1 MEQILVV
8 NCGSSSLKFAIMD
21 GSESPPLMEGI
32 AERLGSEHSIITFKY
47 DGKKHEQPL
56 HENDHRGAVTAIKN
70 WIDQHSD
77 LDIKLVGIGHRVVH
91 GGELFTKSVVINKDV
106 LQGIEE
112 CSQFAPLHNPAHVK
126 GIKESQALF
135 GDLPQVAVFDTAF
148 HQTLAA
154 DQYLYPIPMRLYRE
168 HHFRKYG
175 FHGTSY
181 RFIEQKLASLD
192 ETYGQQ
198 NTLVAHLGNGASVC
212 AIRAGKSVDTS
223 MGITPLEGLMMG
235 TRSGSLDPSLLA
247 FISDA
252 EHITMKQALDILNK
266 ESGLKGI
273 SEISNDC
280 RSIETAQAA
289 GDDRAELAL
298 NMFAS
303 KAAKHLAAVATNLD
317 SVEHIVFTGGIGENS
332 PVIRSKICDRLKMM
346 GIRLDQHANQMCPRG
361 EISRISKQSSS
372 AFAWVIP
379 TNEELLIAQ
388 DTLALINRPE
398 TEQHR

>member
-1 MEQILVV
+1 MPQILVV

-21 GSESPPLMEGI
+21 GTDNPPILEGI
-32 AERLGSEHSIITFKY
+32 AERLGSEHSAITFKY
-47 DGKKHEQPL
+47 AGNKTVQPL
-56 HENDHRGAVTAIKN
+56 HDHDHRGAVTAIKH
-70 WIDQHSD
+70 WINSNST
-77 LDIKLVGIGHRVVH
+77 LPINLVGIGHRVVH
-91 GGELFTKSVVINKDV
+91 GGETFSQSVVINPTVLDGIKD
-106 LQGIEE
+106 
-112 CSQFAPLHNPAHVK
+112 CARFAPLHNPAHVK
-126 GIKESQALF
+126 GIEVAQALF
-135 GDLPQVAVFDTAF
+135 GDLPHVAVFDTAF
-148 HQTLAA
+148 HQTLNA

-168 HHFRKYG
+168 HNFRKYG

-181 RFIEQKLASLD
+181 RYIAQKLATLGPDFAS
-192 ETYGQQ
+192 Q

-212 AIRAGKSVDTS
+212 AIKAGKSVDTS

-252 EHITMKQALDILNK
+252 ENIPMKDALDILNK

-298 NMFAS
+298 SMFAS
-303 KAAKHLAAVATNLD
+303 RAAKHLASVATNLE
-317 SVEHIVFTGGIGENS
+317 SVDHIVFTGGIGENS
-332 PVIRSKICDRLKMM
+332 PVIREKICRRLAMM
-346 GIRLDQHANQMCPRG
+346 GVWLDLHANQISPRG
-361 EISRISKQSSS
+361 EVSMISDNRSNTSI
-372 AFAWVIP
+372 WVIP

-388 DTLALINRPE
+388 DTLSLIADTAPE
-398 TEQHR
+398 

>member
-1 MEQILVV
+1 MEHILVV

-21 GSESPPLMEGI
+21 GSDNPPLMEGI
-32 AERLGSEHSIITFKY
+32 AERLGSEHSVITFKHA
-47 DGKKHEQPL
+47 GQKVEQPL
-56 HENDHRGAVTAIKN
+56 HDHDHRGAVSAIKH
-70 WIDQHSD
+70 WIDKHSN
-77 LDIKLVGIGHRVVH
+77 LAIKLVGIGHRVVH
-91 GGELFTKSVVINKDV
+91 GGEMFSKSVLIDDDV
-106 LQGIEE
+106 LHGIEE

-126 GIKESQALF
+126 GIKESRALF
-135 GDLPQVAVFDTAF
+135 GNLPNVAVFDTAF

-192 ETYGQQ
+192 PEFAQQ

-212 AIRAGKSVDTS
+212 AIKAGKSVDTS

-252 EHITMKQALDILNK
+252 ENITMKQALDILNK
-266 ESGLKGI
+266 ESGLKGV

-280 RSIETAQAA
+280 RSIEEAQAA

-303 KAAKHLAAVATNLD
+303 KAAKHLASVATNLD
-317 SVEHIVFTGGIGENS
+317 SIDHLIFTGGIGENS
-332 PVIRSKICDRLKMM
+332 PVIRGKICDRLRMM
-346 GIRLDQHANQMCPRG
+346 GIKLDQHANQMCPRG
-361 EISRISKQSSS
+361 EISQLSKQTSS
-372 AFAWVIP
+372 ANIWVIP

-388 DTLALINRPE
+388 DTLALINQTV
-398 TEQHR
+398 TEQYH

>member
-1 MEQILVV
+1 MAHVLVV

-21 GSESPPLMEGI
+21 GTENPPLLEGI
-32 AERLGSEHSIITFKY
+32 AERLGSEHSLITFKHA
-47 DGKKHEQPL
+47 GTKVEQAL
-56 HENDHRGAVTAIKN
+56 HEHDHRGAVTAIKN
-70 WIDQHSD
+70 WIDQHRE
-77 LDIKLVGIGHRVVH
+77 LNIEIVGIGHRVVH
-91 GGELFTKSVVINKDV
+91 GGEMFSQSVLIDEDV
-106 LQGIEE
+106 LSGIEE

-126 GIKESQALF
+126 GIKETQALF
-135 GDLPQVAVFDTAF
+135 GELPNVAVFDTAF

-181 RFIEQKLASLD
+181 RFIAQKLASLAPD
-192 ETYGQQ
+192 FGQQ

-212 AIRAGKSVDTS
+212 AIQSGKSVDTS

-252 EHITMKQALDILNK
+252 ENITMKEALDILNK

-280 RSIETAQAA
+280 RSIEEAQAA

-303 KAAKHLAAVATNLD
+303 KAAKHLASVATNLSRVD
-317 SVEHIVFTGGIGENS
+317 HLVFTGGIGENS
-332 PVIRSKICDRLKMM
+332 PIIRGKICDRLRMM
-346 GIRLDQHANQMCPRG
+346 GIQLDQHANQMCPRG
-361 EISRISKQSSS
+361 EISKISKQASLSNV
-372 AFAWVIP
+372 WVIP

-388 DTLALINRPE
+388 DTLALIDI
-398 TEQHR
+398 HRN

>member
-1 MEQILVV
+1 MQQILVV

-21 GSESPPLMEGI
+21 GTDNPPILEGI
-32 AERLGSEHSIITFKY
+32 AERLGSEHSVISFKY
-47 DGKKHEQPL
+47 AGNKTVQAL
-56 HENDHRGAVTAIKN
+56 HDHDHRGAVTAIKH
-70 WIDQHSD
+70 WIDSNTD
-77 LDIKLVGIGHRVVH
+77 LALNIVGVGHRVVH
-91 GGELFTKSVVINKDV
+91 GGETFSNSVVIDSEV
-106 LQGIEE
+106 LSGIEQ
-112 CSQFAPLHNPAHVK
+112 CARFAPLHNLAHVK
-126 GIKESQALF
+126 GIEVAQALF
-135 GDLPQVAVFDTAF
+135 GDIPHVAVFDTAF
-148 HQTLAA
+148 HQTLEA

-181 RFIEQKLASLD
+181 RYIAQKLATLGSDFAL
-192 ETYGQQ
+192 Q

-212 AIRAGKSVDTS
+212 AIKAGHSVDTS

-252 EHITMKQALDILNK
+252 EKISMKEALDILNK
-266 ESGLKGI
+266 DSGLKGI

-280 RSIETAQAA
+280 RTIETAQAA

-303 KAAKHLAAVATNLD
+303 RAAKHLASVATNLE
-317 SVEHIVFTGGIGENS
+317 SVDHIVFTGGIGENS
-332 PVIRSKICDRLKMM
+332 PVIREKICRRLAMM
-346 GIRLDQHANQMCPRG
+346 GIHLDLHANQISPRG
-361 EISRISKQSSS
+361 EVALISDNHCKTNI
-372 AFAWVIP
+372 WVIP

-388 DTLALINRPE
+388 DTLSLIE
-398 TEQHR
+398 SSVSE

>member
-1 MEQILVV
+1 MPQILVV

-21 GSESPPLMEGI
+21 GTDNPPILEGI
-32 AERLGSEHSIITFKY
+32 AERLGSEHSAITFKY
-47 DGKKHEQPL
+47 AGNKTVQPL
-56 HENDHRGAVTAIKN
+56 HDNDHRGAVTAIKH
-70 WIDQHSD
+70 WINSNST
-77 LDIKLVGIGHRVVH
+77 LPINLVGIGHRVVH
-91 GGELFTKSVVINKDV
+91 GGETFSQSVVINPTV
-106 LQGIEE
+106 LEGIID
-112 CSQFAPLHNPAHVK
+112 CARFAPLHNPAHTK
-126 GIKESQALF
+126 GIEVAQALF
-135 GDLPQVAVFDTAF
+135 GDLPHVAVFDTAF
-148 HQTLAA
+148 HQTLDA

-168 HHFRKYG
+168 HNFRKYG

-181 RFIEQKLASLD
+181 RYIAQKLATLGLD
-192 ETYGQQ
+192 FASQ

-212 AIRAGKSVDTS
+212 AIKAGKSVDTS

-252 EHITMKQALDILNK
+252 ENISMKDALDILNK

-303 KAAKHLAAVATNLD
+303 RAAKHLASVATNLE
-317 SVEHIVFTGGIGENS
+317 SVDHIVFTGGIGENS
-332 PVIRSKICDRLKMM
+332 PVIREKICRRLAMM
-346 GIRLDQHANQMCPRG
+346 GVWLDLHANQISPRG
-361 EISRISKQSSS
+361 EVSMISDNRSNTSI
-372 AFAWVIP
+372 WVIP

-388 DTLALINRPE
+388 DTLSLIADTAPE
-398 TEQHR
+398 

>member
-21 GSESPPLMEGI
+21 GTEAPPLMEGI
-32 AERLGSEHSIITFKY
+32 AERLGSEHSVITFKY
-47 DGKKHEQPL
+47 AGKKVEQPL
-56 HENDHRGAVTAIKN
+56 HDHDHRGAISAIKQ
-70 WIDQHSD
+70 WIDKHAD
-77 LDIKLVGIGHRVVH
+77 ADIKLVGIGHRVVH
-91 GGELFTKSVVINKDV
+91 GGEMFSQSMLIDDDV
-106 LQGIEE
+106 LKGIEE
-112 CSQFAPLHNPAHVK
+112 CSHFAPLHNPAHIK

-135 GDLPQVAVFDTAF
+135 GNLPQVAVFDTAF
-148 HQTLAA
+148 HQTLAS

-181 RFIEQKLASLD
+181 RFIERKLASLD
-192 ETYGQQ
+192 HSFQSQ

-212 AIRAGKSVDTS
+212 AIKAGKSVDTS

-252 EHITMKQALDILNK
+252 ENITMKQALDILNK
-266 ESGLKGI
+266 ESGLKGV

-280 RSIETAQAA
+280 RSIEEAQAA

-303 KAAKHLAAVATNLD
+303 KAAKHLASVATNLD

-332 PVIRSKICDRLKMM
+332 PVIRAKICDRLRMM
-346 GIRLDQHANQMCPRG
+346 GIRLDQHTNQMCPRG
-361 EISRISKQSSS
+361 DISLISSNSSS
-372 AFAWVIP
+372 AKVWVIP

-388 DTLALINRPE
+388 DTLGLINQSNIDQP
-398 TEQHR
+398 H

>member
-1 MEQILVV
+1 MPQILVV

-21 GSESPPLMEGI
+21 GTDNPPILEGI
-32 AERLGSEHSIITFKY
+32 AERLGSEHSAITFKY
-47 DGKKHEQPL
+47 AGNKTVQPL
-56 HENDHRGAVTAIKN
+56 HDNDHRGAVTAIKH
-70 WIDQHSD
+70 WINSNST
-77 LDIKLVGIGHRVVH
+77 LPINLVGIGHRVVH
-91 GGELFTKSVVINKDV
+91 GGETFSQSVVINPTVLEGIKD
-106 LQGIEE
+106 
-112 CSQFAPLHNPAHVK
+112 CARFAPLHNPAHAK
-126 GIKESQALF
+126 GIEVAQALF
-135 GDLPQVAVFDTAF
+135 GDLPHVAVFDTAF
-148 HQTLAA
+148 HQTLNA

-168 HHFRKYG
+168 HNFRKYG

-181 RFIEQKLASLD
+181 RYIAQKLATLGPDFASR
-192 ETYGQQ
+192 

-212 AIRAGKSVDTS
+212 AIKAGKSVDTS

-252 EHITMKQALDILNK
+252 ENISMKDALDILNK

-303 KAAKHLAAVATNLD
+303 RAAKHLASVATNLE
-317 SVEHIVFTGGIGENS
+317 SVDHIVFTGGIGENS
-332 PVIRSKICDRLKMM
+332 PVIREKICRRLAMM
-346 GIRLDQHANQMCPRG
+346 GVWLDLHANQISPRG
-361 EISRISKQSSS
+361 EVSMISDNRSNISI
-372 AFAWVIP
+372 WVIP

-388 DTLALINRPE
+388 DTLSLIADTAPE
-398 TEQHR
+398 